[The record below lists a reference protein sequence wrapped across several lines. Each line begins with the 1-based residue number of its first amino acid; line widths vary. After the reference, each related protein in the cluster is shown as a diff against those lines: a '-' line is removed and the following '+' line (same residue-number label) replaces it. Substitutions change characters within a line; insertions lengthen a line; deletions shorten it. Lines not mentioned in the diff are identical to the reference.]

1 MAGFRVGAIPL
12 AGRLRPEAPGVVQP
26 PFNRRWQGRR
36 MPSRC
41 RPRRP
46 DARLMLLAW
55 LLLATACATSPYDRA
70 WVSSELAA
78 RAAPLGPG
86 ADGNPSLPPGLTDAA
101 TLDEGTAVAVALWN
115 SAALQADMA
124 QLGVSRAD
132 LAEAGALPN
141 PTFSLLLP
149 VGPRTIESS
158 LLLPLFALWQRPARV
173 AAAKAQVEQV
183 ARGLVQN
190 GLDVARDVRVAHA
203 DWVLAE
209 GRRGALEELAGLW
222 GRTLELAEARL
233 AAGDASR
240 VEVDALR
247 AEKLL
252 AEDAARRARTEVL
265 LARERL
271 RLLMGVVQSPLFA
284 QAVPKESPRE
294 SRTLRPL
301 PELLELAQAAR
312 PDVLA
317 TELGIQMAGSRLG
330 WEKARIVNL
339 LARLDVKPS
348 TSANG
353 SPRALWVPGA
363 QLDVPIF
370 NWNPG
375 GVGRAEAELMR
386 ASARYVLL
394 RQQVANEVLVARER
408 VLQASS
414 SLAAFQADI
423 LPALT
428 AASDGA
434 RKSFDAGDAPYV
446 LVLDALRRLA
456 DARLRTL
463 ELEADLR
470 RALAQLDRGLG
481 KQGVAHE

>member
-1 MAGFRVGAIPL
+1 
-12 AGRLRPEAPGVVQP
+12 
-26 PFNRRWQGRR
+26 
-36 MPSRC
+36 MPSRF
-41 RPRRP
+41 RLRRP
-46 DARLMLLAW
+46 AARLVLLAW
-55 LLLATACATSPYDRA
+55 LPLAACATSPYDRA
-70 WVSSELAA
+70 WVSSELAS

-86 ADGNPSLPPGLTDAA
+86 ADGTPSLPPGIEDAP

-158 LLLPLFALWQRPARV
+158 LLLPLFSLWQRPARV

-190 GLDVARDVRVAHA
+190 GLDVARDVRIAHA

-209 GRRGALEELAGLW
+209 ERRGVLEALAGLW
-222 GRTLELAEARL
+222 QRTAELAEARL
-233 AAGDASR
+233 TAGDASR
-240 VEVDALR
+240 LEVDALR
-247 AEKLL
+247 AELLL
-252 AEDAARRARTEVL
+252 AQDASRRSRTEVL

-271 RLLMGVVQSPLFA
+271 RLLMGVVRSPLFA
-284 QAVPKESPRE
+284 RASPRGDPGNT
-294 SRTLRPL
+294 RPLRPL
-301 PELLELAQAAR
+301 EDLIQLAQAAR

-317 TELGIQMAGSRLG
+317 AELGIQMAGRRLG

-348 TSANG
+348 TSASG
-353 SPRALWVPGA
+353 APKALWVPGA
-363 QLDVPIF
+363 QLELPLF

-394 RQQVANEVLVARER
+394 RQQVANEVLIARESA
-408 VLQASS
+408 LQASA
-414 SLAAFQADI
+414 SLTAFQHEV

-428 AASDGA
+428 SASEGA
-434 RKSFDAGDAPYV
+434 RRSFDAGDTPYV
-446 LVLDALRRLA
+446 LVLDALRRLS
-456 DARLRTL
+456 DARLRAL

-470 RALAQLDRGLG
+470 RALARLDRGLG
-481 KQGVAHE
+481 TQGVAHE

>member
-1 MAGFRVGAIPL
+1 
-12 AGRLRPEAPGVVQP
+12 
-26 PFNRRWQGRR
+26 

-41 RPRRP
+41 RFRKSDTRTVVLTGL
-46 DARLMLLAW
+46 LM
-55 LLLATACATSPYDRA
+55 ATACATSPYDRT
-70 WVSSELAA
+70 WVSAELAE

-86 ADGNPSLPPGLTDAA
+86 VDGGPSLPPGVADTEF
-101 TLDEGTAVAVALWN
+101 LDERTAVAVALWN

-124 QLGVSRAD
+124 QIGVSRAD

-158 LLLPLFALWQRPARV
+158 LLLPLFSLWQRPARV

-190 GLDVARDVRVAHA
+190 GLDVARDVRIAHA
-203 DWVLAE
+203 DWMLAE
-209 GRRGALEELAGLW
+209 GRRVALEELAALW
-222 GRTLELAEARL
+222 SRTLELGEARFG
-233 AAGDASR
+233 AGDASR
-240 VEVDALR
+240 MEVEALR
-247 AEKLL
+247 SEKLL
-252 AEDAARRARTEVL
+252 AEDAARRSGTEVL

-271 RLLMGVVQSPLFA
+271 RLLMGVAQSPLFA
-284 QAVPKESPRE
+284 QALPRAFPRA
-294 SRTLRPL
+294 SRGLRPL
-301 PELLELAQAAR
+301 SDLIQLAQAAR

-317 TELGIQMAGSRLG
+317 AELGIQMAGSRLG
-330 WEKARIVNL
+330 WEKARIVSL

-353 SPRALWVPGA
+353 TPQVLWVPGA
-363 QLDVPIF
+363 QLELPIF

-375 GVGRAEAELMR
+375 GIGRAEAELMR
-386 ASARYVLL
+386 ASSRYVLL

-408 VLQASS
+408 ALQASA
-414 SLAAFQADI
+414 SLEAFQANI

-428 AASDGA
+428 AASEGA

-456 DARLRTL
+456 DARLRAL
-463 ELEADLR
+463 DLEADLR

>member
-1 MAGFRVGAIPL
+1 MMVL
-12 AGRLRPEAPGVVQP
+12 T
-26 PFNRRWQGRR
+26 
-36 MPSRC
+36 
-41 RPRRP
+41 
-46 DARLMLLAW
+46 W
-55 LLLATACATSPYDRA
+55 LLMATACATSPYDRA
-70 WVSSELAA
+70 WVSAELGSL
-78 RAAPLGPG
+78 AAPLGPG
-86 ADGNPSLPPGLTDAA
+86 VDTPASLPPGVEDAEP
-101 TLDEGTAVAVALWN
+101 LDERTAVAVALWN

-158 LLLPLFALWQRPARV
+158 LLLPLFSLWQRPARV

-209 GRRGALEELAGLW
+209 GRRVALEELSALW
-222 GRTLELAEARL
+222 SRTLELAQARFE
-233 AAGDASR
+233 AGDASR
-240 VEVDALR
+240 TEMDALR
-247 AEKLL
+247 AETLL
-252 AEDAARRARTEVL
+252 AEDTARRSRTDVL

-284 QAVPKESPRE
+284 AARPRGAPLE
-294 SRTLRPL
+294 AKAPRPL
-301 PELLELAQAAR
+301 PDLIQLAQAAR

-317 TELGIQMAGSRLG
+317 AELGIQMAGGRLG
-330 WEKARIVNL
+330 WEKSRIVNL

-348 TSANG
+348 TSAKG
-353 SPRALWVPGA
+353 SPQALWVPGA
-363 QLDVPIF
+363 QLELPLF

-408 VLQASS
+408 VLQSAAS
-414 SLAAFQADI
+414 LQAFEANI
-423 LPALT
+423 LPAFT
-428 AASDGA
+428 SASEGV